1 MDHPFRG
8 QGGLFL
14 LLLSYLGGVFLGLLA
29 GPACGAAAGLLA
41 VATGALLFLRAGT
54 IPSACA
60 AMALC
65 GALFAGRI
73 PLVPP
78 GAVLPYLDREVVVE
92 GRLAGVRTGDDGWS
106 GTMEDA
112 TVSIAG
118 SNASLRLGNV
128 LLYVRNPEAA
138 VSFPSRVRAAGRL
151 HPVRSLGN
159 PGEIPREWAA
169 LAAGAQYAFS
179 ADAGK
184 AVFLTV
190 PRGEQGVLDRFAR
203 ARGDTGAWV
212 RRHAGESDGA
222 LYLLSLATGEVPS
235 YSHPMVTLL
244 RRTGLA
250 HLLAISGI
258 NVAVFH
264 LLAVCSLRLVIWSVR
279 HRHGTPDLNRLP
291 PLISLPACW
300 GYVLLAGAPTP
311 AVRSAGMIT
320 LSVLAWNRLGARA
333 PGFAWSTTLFLTL
346 VASPLELFSPSFL
359 LSYGATFHL
368 IANLQVPARGEEAEE
383 ERGGGGRAF
392 RWVRDAAKASAVAF
406 LGTLPVSGAFFR
418 SVPSGAILWNV
429 VFGPV
434 LGTAGVAGASL
445 AVAGGA
451 FGLDVLGSPVRLVA
465 RGMDSALSL
474 LDAVSGSGAGC
485 FPIPPAG
492 AWPMAVC
499 AAAGIGVTIALLRR
513 GIRPWV
519 GAAGPAA
526 AFLLWAHLPY
536 LALPEGGLSFTA
548 IAVGKGAS
556 HLATFP
562 DGRTMLIDCGSALRG
577 NAGERAVAPFL
588 RRSGVRGIDVLVL
601 THPHEDHFGGAAAV
615 ISAFPVREIWLPEGV
630 PRDAFGP
637 AVSGFPGPVRHVH
650 AGDAVRL
657 AGTDVLVRSPS
668 TGGEG
673 NANERGVVL
682 ELRFGIL
689 SVWLPGDLE
698 GGPSAWG
705 EAPPDD
711 GGVRVLFLPHHGSPG
726 AAPGAWVAF
735 CRPAV
740 TVAQNGDCFRGGIL
754 VLSGQRFLLENGAF
768 TIRSDGKGATFDPVD
783 RPGILRFLWRL
794 M

>member
-14 LLLSYLGGVFLGLLA
+14 LLLSYLAGVFLGLLA

-41 VATGALLFLRAGT
+41 VATGALLFLRAGA
-54 IPSACA
+54 IPAACG

-65 GALFAGRI
+65 GALIAGRI

-78 GAVLPYLDREVVVE
+78 EAVLPYLDREVVVE
-92 GRLAGVRTGDDGWS
+92 GRVGEIRAGNAGWS
-106 GTMEDA
+106 GTVEDA
-112 TVSIAG
+112 AVSIPGA
-118 SNASLRLGNV
+118 SASLRLGNV

-138 VSFPSRVRAAGRL
+138 VSFPSRVLAAGRL
-151 HPVRSLGN
+151 HPVRSPGI

-169 LAAGAQYAFS
+169 MAAGAQYTFS

-184 AVFLTV
+184 AVFLPV
-190 PRGEQGVLDRFAR
+190 PRGERGALDRFSR

-212 RRHAGESDGA
+212 RRHAGDSDGA
-222 LYLLSLATGEVPS
+222 LYLLSLATGEVPP

-264 LLAVCSLRLVIWSVR
+264 ILAVSILRLGIWSVR
-279 HRHGTPDLNRLP
+279 RRHGTPDLNRLP

-320 LSVLAWNRLGARA
+320 LSVLAWNRLGVRA
-333 PGFAWSTTLFLTL
+333 PGFAWSATLFLTL

-368 IANLQVPARGEEAEE
+368 IANGAFPARGEGEDED
-383 ERGGGGRAF
+383 RGGGGRTF
-392 RWVRDAAKASAVAF
+392 RWFREAVRASAVAF
-406 LGTLPVSGAFFR
+406 LGTLPVSGAFFQ

-429 VFGPV
+429 LFGPV

-451 FGLDVLGSPVRLVA
+451 FGIDVLGPPVRLVA

-492 AWPMAVC
+492 AGPMAAC
-499 AAAGIGVTIALLRR
+499 AAAGTGATILLLRR
-513 GIRPWV
+513 GVRPWI
-519 GAAGPAA
+519 GAAGSAA

-536 LALPEGGLSFTA
+536 LALPEGRLSFTA
-548 IAVGKGAS
+548 IPVGKGAS

-577 NAGERAVAPFL
+577 NAGVRAVVPFL
-588 RRSGVRGIDVLVL
+588 RRSGVRRIDVLVL

-615 ISAFPVREIWLPEGV
+615 VSAFPVGEIWLPEGV

-637 AVSGFPGPVRHVH
+637 AVSGFRGPVRHVH
-650 AGDAVRL
+650 AGEAVRF

-668 TGGEG
+668 ARAEG
-673 NANERGVVL
+673 KANERGVVL
-682 ELRFGIL
+682 EMRFGIL
-689 SVWLPGDLE
+689 SVWLPGDME

-711 GGVRVLFLPHHGSPG
+711 GMVRVLFLPHHGSPG

-735 CRPAV
+735 CRPAAA
-740 TVAQNGDCFRGGIL
+740 VAQNGDCFRGGIL
-754 VLSGQRFLLENGAF
+754 VPSGQRFLLENGAF
-768 TIRSDGKGATFDPVD
+768 TIRSDGKGATFDPIG

-794 M
+794 T